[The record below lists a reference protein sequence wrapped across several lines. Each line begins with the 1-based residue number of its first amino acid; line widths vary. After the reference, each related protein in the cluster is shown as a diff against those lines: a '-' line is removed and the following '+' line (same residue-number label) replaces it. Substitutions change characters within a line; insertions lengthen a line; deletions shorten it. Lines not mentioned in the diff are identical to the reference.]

1 MLTHNQLSDD
11 LCGCPLSVTWTCGRR
26 LIVMGSSLWV
36 VYSEDEQEE
45 VVAVVAVV
53 SSSSS
58 CMAERNM
65 HRRLCQCN
73 TQDIHNG
80 NGGHTDA
87 MCWSHEFAVSRRWGT
102 LSDVFGTVRACSVLL
117 SICCISLGEQYG
129 WRVVFQRKAKNLR
142 EIRSWSSQNCE
153 ASFVG
158 PGLVNGGFIGSSDF
172 TVQSEACTEACSG
185 GMGAGGQALLAAG
198 VVVSMALLHRTAR
211 RTCTGYSGLLVC

>member
-1 MLTHNQLSDD
+1 
-11 LCGCPLSVTWTCGRR
+11 
-26 LIVMGSSLWV
+26 MGSSLRV
-36 VYSEDEQEE
+36 VCSEDEQEE

-65 HRRLCQCN
+65 HRRLCRCN
-73 TQDIHNG
+73 TQDIHNR
-80 NGGHTDA
+80 NGGRTDA
-87 MCWSHEFAVSRRWGT
+87 MRWSHEFAVSRRWGT
-102 LSDVFGTVRACSVLL
+102 LSNVFGTMRACSVLL
-117 SICCISLGEQYG
+117 SICCISLGGQYR

-158 PGLVNGGFIGSSDF
+158 LGRVDGGFIGSSDF
-172 TVQSEACTEACSG
+172 TVRLEACTEACSG
-185 GMGAGGQALLAAG
+185 GMGAWGQALLAAG
-198 VVVSMALLHRTAR
+198 VVVSMAPLCRTAR